1 MSARTNR
8 MAWNRLDLP
17 EPFAP
22 TVRDEGWGRGEG
34 RQDGRGGRD
43 GFFSKRGG
51 CPARGVPTGRIWA
64 WRRTDAV
71 EMGLEVGGGLLPVRL
86 EPLDDDLLDVH
97 GAWEG
102 VTAGCRVAICEVCP
116 PTARAACFFFLL
128 LPPGRATGGR
138 SEGSRGVARASTGS
152 GRACVAPVTRAVRTA
167 SPIRAPAPRASQR
180 RRPEFKNSD
189 ENFLLRAARHGAVGS
204 HSPSQGHASLPRVA
218 HRRGRHGRASAAR
231 ARPFRAPRA
240 TSTPPLPPEPRRRC
254 PAVPGL
260 ARAPLPRP
268 RLGGVRGVRRKL

>member
-167 SPIRAPAPRASQR
+167 SPIRAPAPPGLRNDDAR
-180 RRPEFKNSD
+180 NSKIRMKI
-189 ENFLLRAARHGAVGS
+189 FLLRAARHGAVGS

-231 ARPFRAPRA
+231 ARPFRTPRA

-254 PAVPGL
+254 PAVAGL
-260 ARAPLPRP
+260 GP
-268 RLGGVRGVRRKL
+268 LGGVRGVRRKL

>member
-180 RRPEFKNSD
+180 RRPNSKIRMKIS
-189 ENFLLRAARHGAVGS
+189 FC
-204 HSPSQGHASLPRVA
+204 
-218 HRRGRHGRASAAR
+218 
-231 ARPFRAPRA
+231 APRA
-240 TSTPPLPPEPRRRC
+240 MGPSGHTRRRRVTRLC
-254 PAVPGL
+254 PASPTVAG
-260 ARAPLPRP
+260 AMAAPRP
-268 RLGGVRGVRRKL
+268 PALVLFALLALQVLLLSRPSRGDDAPPFPDWVRLGGVRGVRRKL

>member
-116 PTARAACFFFLL
+116 PTARAACFF
-128 LPPGRATGGR
+128 LPPPSAGARDGREIRGVPGCGARFNGVGTRVCGTGD
-138 SEGSRGVARASTGS
+138 SRGTHCLPDTGS
-152 GRACVAPVTRAVRTA
+152 SAPGFATTT
-167 SPIRAPAPRASQR
+167 
-180 RRPEFKNSD
+180 PEFKNSD
-189 ENFLLRAARHGAVGS
+189 EDFLLRAARHGAVGS

-240 TSTPPLPPEPRRRC
+240 TSTPPLLPEPRRRC
-254 PAVPGL
+254 PAVAGL
-260 ARAPLPRP
+260 GP
-268 RLGGVRGVRRKL
+268 LGGVRGVRRKL